1 MVQWLGLR
9 ASIAAGTGL
18 IPGRG
23 TKIPQALWL
32 KKKKKKSQF
41 EEART
46 SVLNVEVKTYR
57 STPRLDKIE

>member
-9 ASIAAGTGL
+9 ASIAAGTGF

-23 TKIPQALWL
+23 NKIPQALWL